1 MNGICDLTYGDNI
14 YHLNKGWN
22 LVGWLGYHERV
33 GDNPPVAEG
42 LASIDDNLVMV
53 WGFDDGEWAY
63 YNPGLPAGM
72 NTLETLRVGRG
83 YWVNVNG
90 ICDLTYEGHIYQLQE
105 GWNLIG
111 WLG

>member
-1 MNGICDLTYGDNI
+1 LF
-14 YHLNKGWN
+14 
-22 LVGWLGYHERV
+22 R
-33 GDNPPVAEG
+33 
-42 LASIDDNLVMV
+42 
-53 WGFDDGEWAY
+53 
-63 YNPGLPAGM
+63 
-72 NTLETLRVGRG
+72 RRG